1 MLARRAREDGTKM
14 SLFNKPKRNIRRR
27 LDDQE
32 DNFNE
37 ENPNNEVHQ
46 NTNSNNSSKSSKKK
60 DNKQPKQTLLS
71 FGEELEE
78 ADDGEVF
85 RVKKTS
91 RSKKLMKQLDQE
103 RRRKK
108 GDRHQQPSL
117 STLDTPS
124 LTNDKDMEIKTDDLV
139 LKIKNTAPTILSGRD
154 ALVARKDDYS
164 SEDEVLETD
173 HRFTAISMRI
183 QSGVIP
189 DAATIH
195 EARKKRQ
202 KMREQGADFI
212 PVSEDHQSQAD
223 KKNRLVREEDDDH
236 SDENSQDRIDMTVN
250 TDARDRERR
259 RQVFLDSQ
267 ESPDED
273 QDQEFEHEEWE
284 VQQIRKAVTGAQIAA
299 VIPHSGPMM
308 PLPPPPPTIQPPDF
322 DKMAPMAPEE
332 VLIKMRNRLINLRE
346 TLDHHQSNYRLLD
359 QELRESGAELERG
372 ESKIDDMAEKF
383 RFYQELRGYVND
395 LVECLDQKL
404 PLVEKME
411 QRYLDLYGERAA
423 ELTERRRQDTR
434 DQAEEVTMLAR
445 GVPLN
450 SKKTPEETARLRRAT
465 ERY

>member
-1 MLARRAREDGTKM
+1 MLARRAREDGIKM

-37 ENPNNEVHQ
+37 ETPNNEVHQ
-46 NTNSNNSSKSSKKK
+46 NTNSNNLSNKSSKKK

-108 GDRHQQPSL
+108 EDKHQQPSL
-117 STLDTPS
+117 QSLDTPC
-124 LTNDKDMEIKTDDLV
+124 LAHDKDMEIKTDDLV

-154 ALVARKDDYS
+154 ALIAGKNDYS
-164 SEDEVLETD
+164 SEDEIVDTG
-173 HRFTAISMRI
+173 HKFTAISMRI

-212 PVSEDHQSQAD
+212 PVSEEQQNQSD
-223 KKNRLVREEDDDH
+223 KKNRLIREEDDDH

-299 VIPHSGPMM
+299 VIPQSGPMM
-308 PLPPPPPTIQPPDF
+308 PLPPPPPTIQPPDL

-332 VLIKMRNRLINLRE
+332 VLNKMRNRLINLRE
-346 TLDHHQSNYRLLD
+346 TLDHHQSNYGLME
-359 QELRESGAELERG
+359 QELKESGEIG
-372 ESKIDDMAEKF
+372 
-383 RFYQELRGYVND
+383 
-395 LVECLDQKL
+395 
-404 PLVEKME
+404 
-411 QRYLDLYGERAA
+411 RAH
-423 ELTERRRQDTR
+423 
-434 DQAEEVTMLAR
+434 V
-445 GVPLN
+445 
-450 SKKTPEETARLRRAT
+450 
-465 ERY
+465 